1 MVAPYVDA
9 KNAEKENSRLKE
21 KNLDLAREYALLKI
35 EFEELEIKFNEVKD
49 INIGLDE
56 KTEKSV

>member
-1 MVAPYVDA
+1 MLGL
-9 KNAEKENSRLKE
+9 E
-21 KNLDLAREYALLKI
+21 REYALLKI

-56 KTEKSV
+56 KTDELFQVTSEHQKM